1 MVSLFSFIS
10 FISVFWCQS
19 NIAITNTFFP
29 LQKQDTVIDAGM
41 YDGSLGII
49 CAISALKVLKVTGK
63 LQRLTRPVEVREFSS
78 VSSIILMLLSYHILM
93 CFLAPP
99 QLVNGLILLSLSTS
113 GSMSHMR
120 PVDPTLICVD
130 LVCVLCLSTLLEHRN
145 ISHCFIV
152 TSRCRVIIFYSINYI
167 LYFDML
173 IG

>member
-1 MVSLFSFIS
+1 
-10 FISVFWCQS
+10 
-19 NIAITNTFFP
+19 
-29 LQKQDTVIDAGM
+29 M

-99 QLVNGLILLSLSTS
+99 QLVNGLILFSLSTS

-130 LVCVLCLSTLLEHRN
+130 LVCVLCLSTLLD
-145 ISHCFIV
+145 V
-152 TSRCRVIIFYSINYI
+152 
-167 LYFDML
+167 
-173 IG
+173 